1 MQNLMPRISLF
12 SMTSLVVI
20 SLSGCGVSKIQECNS
35 MGKVVKDNK
44 TAVDKIETATESKNS
59 DNIIQSLL
67 STSTEVDKLS
77 KEMQGLEIK
86 DEKLVNLQSQFA
98 KLYQDN
104 SKGLTDTAKGLQTKN
119 KPMTNAAIA
128 KMQEGDKQEVIMIKS
143 FNTYCGW
150 SGKESKA
157 ETAAP
162 AQKK

>member
-1 MQNLMPRISLF
+1 MQNLMTRVSLF
-12 SMTSLVVI
+12 SMISLIVI

-98 KLYQDN
+98 N

-128 KMQEGDKQEVIMIKS
+128 KMQEGDKKEVIMIKS